1 MTVITE
7 WMRLRAAIQ
16 RERAAERRAQ
26 RLAVLL
32 HEQTDLVAA
41 YAERLERLQAANE
54 DWERRCA
61 ACQRAKQLRAQD
73 PWADVGDG
81 WAE

>member
-1 MTVITE
+1 MTVVTE
-7 WMRLRAAIQ
+7 WMRLRAVIQ

-32 HEQTDLVAA
+32 AEQTDLVR
-41 YAERLERLQAANE
+41 EFHDRLERLQAANE

-61 ACQRAKQLRAQD
+61 ACERARQLRAQD

>member
-16 RERAAERRAQ
+16 RERQAERRAG

-32 HEQTDLVAA
+32 HEQTDLVAR

-54 DWERRCA
+54 DWERRCSQ
-61 ACQRAKQLRAQD
+61 CQRAKQQRAED
-73 PWADVGDG
+73 PWADVKDG
-81 WAE
+81 WLE

>member
-1 MTVITE
+1 MTVVTE

-16 RERAAERRAQ
+16 RERAAERRAG

-32 HEQTDLVAA
+32 HEQTDLAA
-41 YAERLERLQAANE
+41 ALHQRLEALQRANE

-61 ACQRAKQLRAQD
+61 SCQRARQLRVED

>member
-16 RERAAERRAQ
+16 RERQAERRAQ

-32 HEQTDLVAA
+32 HEQTDLVQA

-54 DWERRCA
+54 GWEKRCA
-61 ACQRAKQLRAQD
+61 SCQRAKQLQREY

>member
-1 MTVITE
+1 MTVVTE
-7 WMRLRAAIQ
+7 WMRLRAVIQ

-32 HEQTDLVAA
+32 AEQTDLVR
-41 YAERLERLQAANE
+41 EFHDRLERLQAANE

-61 ACQRAKQLRAQD
+61 SCQRARQLRVED

>member
-1 MTVITE
+1 MTVVTE

-32 HEQTDLVAA
+32 HEQTDLAA
-41 YAERLERLQAANE
+41 ALHQRLEALQRANE
-54 DWERRCA
+54 GWERRCA
-61 ACQRAKQLRAQD
+61 SCERARQLRVED